1 MGRYPLMS
9 KRLLEVLY
17 RVWSGQ
23 ITTKSDLARHYADEV
38 AEAASR
44 AWITTEIIQ
53 PGENDYGRQWRISA
67 SGVTAL
73 HEAQNVKAP
82 KPKCV
87 RSQSRRSSKT
97 RTQE

>member
-1 MGRYPLMS
+1 MGGHPLT
-9 KRLLEVLY
+9 KPRLLEVLY

-44 AWITTEIIQ
+44 GWITTEIIR
-53 PGENDYGRQWRISA
+53 PVFSDYGRQWRITA

-73 HEAQNVKAP
+73 HVAQKKDTRKRCPIKV
-82 KPKCV
+82 
-87 RSQSRRSSKT
+87 SRRGSKI
-97 RTQE
+97 RQHA

>member
-1 MGRYPLMS
+1 MGGYTLT

-44 AWITTEIIQ
+44 GWITTEIVR
-53 PGENDYGRQWRISA
+53 PMESDYGRQWRITSQ
-67 SGVTAL
+67 GVTAL
-73 HEAQNVKAP
+73 HVAQKKDTKN
-82 KPKCV
+82 KCL
-87 RSQSRRSSKT
+87 SASRRGSKT
-97 RTQE
+97 RLQE